1 MKHVKKMLVIMR
13 NETAG
18 TFNLKLKTKKYWIG
32 IIICISKVLLV
43 KIENK
48 DIEQRQCLCA
58 E

>member
-1 MKHVKKMLVIMR
+1 MLVIMR